1 MIVTIHTAGLQTLA
15 QVRAFVDGN
24 TPIAFTLT
32 DRTAARQWMTH
43 TLRRFHYPQL
53 SRSDKGVLRR
63 FLAKV
68 TGLSRAQVTRGITQ
82 FCVEGGIND
91 RRHEGPAK
99 PSARC
104 YTAADIR
111 LLVEVDT
118 LYGTL
123 SGPVLPEQFVD
134 RS

>member
-15 QVRAFVDGN
+15 QIRAFVDGN

-68 TGLSRAQVTRGITQ
+68 TGLSRAQVP
-82 FCVEGGIND
+82 V
-91 RRHEGPAK
+91 AL
-99 PSARC
+99 PSSVWKAVSM
-104 YTAADIR
+104 TAAIR
-111 LLVEVDT
+111 ARQSLLRDVTPPLTSDCWRRWIRCMA
-118 LYGTL
+118 
-123 SGPVLPEQFVD
+123 PVRTGHTEAL
-134 RS
+134 